1 LLAKE
6 LECLNESLFSDSCI
20 NDPPFDEDLLLDDSF
35 FELPDILLF
44 FELLE
49 LELEPELDLAEL
61 IAKINCYILY
71 IL

>member
-1 LLAKE
+1 LATKE
-6 LECLNESLFSDSCI
+6 LECLKESFFSDSCI
-20 NDPPFDEDLLLDDSF
+20 NDPFIDEDSLLDCSF

-44 FELLE
+44 LELLE